1 MSGFDFDMFN
11 SLDHDLSTEEYELV
25 EFDQPS
31 VDELVSFING
41 SGGSRPAVASSTKS
55 AGSAAA
61 TTAASGNGT
70 KSCHMHL
77 AGAQAAATESQSENG
92 VNKKKNKKKKKK
104 KKAASSQPAAAQVSK
119 QAETSVPKTN
129 THQDSSKRQ
138 SVKEDVDDDD
148 DDDDDEEEVDDDSSS
163 YDSDENPMSIH
174 LPRELQEKM
183 RLARQNPSAIFLE
196 SQFEDEDEEMQEQIE
211 SFRLAL
217 ESAHL
222 ESSNKAQPKP
232 RVKFAPQDVF
242 RSLEASSQRHSSQ
255 RVSAAI

>member
-41 SGGSRPAVASSTKS
+41 SGGSRPAASSAKS
-55 AGSAAA
+55 AGSA
-61 TTAASGNGT
+61 SGNGA
-70 KSCHMHL
+70 KSCHMHTS
-77 AGAQAAATESQSENG
+77 GAQAAEAQSENG
-92 VNKKKNKKKKKK
+92 SSKKKSKKKKKK
-104 KKAASSQPAAAQVSK
+104 KKAAQAPAASASSTTSASK
-119 QAETSVPKTN
+119 STQARETANKFNSQQE
-129 THQDSSKRQ
+129 QDSSKRQ
-138 SVKEDVDDDD
+138 PDKEDDDD
-148 DDDDDEEEVDDDSSS
+148 DDDDDENE
-163 YDSDENPMSIH
+163 DENESDSESSEDSLASVR
-174 LPRELQEKM
+174 LPRDLQEKM

-222 ESSNKAQPKP
+222 ESSRNKAQPKP

-242 RSLEASSQRHSSQ
+242 RSTLVASQRHSSQ
-255 RVSAAI
+255 RVSTAI